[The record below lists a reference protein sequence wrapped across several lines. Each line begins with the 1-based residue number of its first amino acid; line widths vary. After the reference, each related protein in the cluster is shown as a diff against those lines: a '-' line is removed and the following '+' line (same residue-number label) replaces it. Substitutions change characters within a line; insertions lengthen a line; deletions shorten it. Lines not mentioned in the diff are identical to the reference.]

1 MEMNKET
8 KIRTVASVLA
18 FALVCVKSL
27 WGVDLSEI
35 FTPEV
40 LTTLATLIVAGVT
53 WAISHYK
60 NNDYTKEACEGTGL
74 TRYLKAQKKGEIV
87 GENFF
92 DEAKGEDENA

>member
-1 MEMNKET
+1 MNKET

-40 LTTLATLIVAGVT
+40 ITTLATLIVAGVT

-60 NNDYTKEACEGTGL
+60 NNDFTKEACEGTGY
-74 TRYLKAQKKGEIV
+74 TRLLKEQNKGKNP

-92 DEAKGEDENA
+92 DEVKEVE